1 MKTAV
6 CDYAILNA
14 KIFTEEFVLCLLL
27 VLAHLQRKEWA
38 PHRFCL
44 QVRAS
49 ICTHSFELNLSLL
62 EFFEFVSLIESRQPS
77 K

>member
-27 VLAHLQRKEWA
+27 VLAHLHRKE
-38 PHRFCL
+38 
-44 QVRAS
+44 
-49 ICTHSFELNLSLL
+49 
-62 EFFEFVSLIESRQPS
+62 
-77 K
+77 